1 MTESNNN
8 KDYTF
13 LGEGDQGKVFQI
25 SSNCCIKVYKNSK
38 HAERERNSYEA
49 AQGSP
54 IIPTLHEFGTN
65 YIIIEYVKGPTLKKY
80 LNERGYISEAMAKQI
95 LFMLKEMKR
104 LGFTRIDAAT
114 RHIFVTDNMQLKIID
129 LTNCYRHI
137 SSTPRMLLTS
147 LKNMGLLD
155 SFLEHVKQLNPSLY
169 SKWTETL

>member
-1 MTESNNN
+1 MTESNND

-13 LGEGDQGKVFQI
+13 LGEGDQGKVFRI

-38 HAERERNSYEA
+38 DAERERKAYEA

-54 IIPTLHEFGTN
+54 IIAKLYESGPN
-65 YIIIEYVKGPTLKKY
+65 YIIIEYVKGPTLKQY
-80 LNERGYISEAMAKQI
+80 LKEREYITEAMAKEI
-95 LFMLKEMKR
+95 LCMLMEMKR

-114 RHIFVTDNMQLKIID
+114 RHIFVTENSQLKIID

-137 SSTPRMLLTS
+137 SHAPRMLLTS

-155 SFLEHVKQLNPSLY
+155 SFFEHVKQLDLSLY
-169 SKWTETL
+169 SKWSKTL